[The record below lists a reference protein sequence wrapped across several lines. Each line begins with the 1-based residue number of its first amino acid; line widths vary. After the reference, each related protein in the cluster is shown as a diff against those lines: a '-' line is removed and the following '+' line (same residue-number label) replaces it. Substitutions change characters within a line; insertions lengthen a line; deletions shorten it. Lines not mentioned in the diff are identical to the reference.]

1 MVNLVKRN
9 SNCVLGIIK
18 LIDEKF
24 SKKLDIYS
32 KKVKLLINDLIM
44 MIEFKRDKK
53 NRSKNALFNPYKN
66 GISSYDMAYLSS
78 KRNLKIKTVYLE
90 NDSKKD
96 YLAA

>member
-1 MVNLVKRN
+1 MRNLFPFN
-9 SNCVLGIIK
+9 K
-18 LIDEKF
+18 LKF

-32 KKVKLLINDLIM
+32 KKVKLLINELIM
-44 MIEFKRDKK
+44 MIEFKKSKK

-78 KRNLKIKTVYLE
+78 KRNLKNKTVYLE